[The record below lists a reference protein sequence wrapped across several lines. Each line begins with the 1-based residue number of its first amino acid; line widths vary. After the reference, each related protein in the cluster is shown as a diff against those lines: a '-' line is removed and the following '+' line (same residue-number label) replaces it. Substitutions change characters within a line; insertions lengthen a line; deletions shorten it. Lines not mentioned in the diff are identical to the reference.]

1 MLKFLSVNAHTGG
14 VDLSALLDVPVGTTE
29 DQEGSMEGSE
39 SDPSGDNAP
48 ASKLLKNMG
57 KYKDT
62 NSLVAALRKVTVCL
76 SVMLLFSQCFAYCR
90 RL

>member
-1 MLKFLSVNAHTGG
+1 MLAIPAGAA
-14 VDLSALLDVPVGTTE
+14 D
-29 DQEGSMEGSE
+29 DQEGSVEGSE

-62 NSLVAALRKVTVCL
+62 NSLVAALRKVICTLVGEW
-76 SVMLLFSQCFAYCR
+76 SE
-90 RL
+90 